1 MTNKKH
7 RNYSLIHM
15 KRAIFLLVLSFVSWA
30 GVAQKF
36 GYIDSEYITS
46 KMPEYKKAQEDME
59 KYSEKWV
66 LEIQAK
72 TAELEKLRQQYQ
84 QEEILLTPDMK
95 RERQKGIEDKENELK
110 ELNNKIFGLNG
121 TIFQKKK
128 ELMKPI
134 MDDIVK
140 ACDKVARQK
149 QLMFLFDKASDMSM
163 IYTDPRHDYTD
174 YILEALGISLKD
186 NKENQQSSNQIK
198 PKK

>member
-1 MTNKKH
+1 MQKKT
-7 RNYSLIHM
+7 
-15 KRAIFLLVLSFVSWA
+15 AIFLVVLSFVSWA

-66 LEIQAK
+66 LEVQNK

-95 RERQKGIEDKENELK
+95 RERQKGIEDKETELK

-174 YILEALGISLKD
+174 YVLEALGISLKD
-186 NKENQQSSNQIK
+186 NKEQNSNQIK

>member
-1 MTNKKH
+1 MTNKKQ
-7 RNYSLIHM
+7 RNCHTM
-15 KRAIFLLVLSFVSWA
+15 QKKTTIFLVILSFISWA
-30 GVAQKF
+30 GIAQKF

-66 LEIQAK
+66 LEVQNK

-95 RERQKGIEDKENELK
+95 RERQKVIEDKETELK

-121 TIFQKKK
+121 AIFQKKK

-149 QLMFLFDKASDMSM
+149 QLMFLFDKASDISM
-163 IYTDPRHDYTD
+163 IYSDPRHDYTD
-174 YILEALGISLKD
+174 YVLEALGISLKD
-186 NKENQQSSNQIK
+186 NKEQNSNQIK